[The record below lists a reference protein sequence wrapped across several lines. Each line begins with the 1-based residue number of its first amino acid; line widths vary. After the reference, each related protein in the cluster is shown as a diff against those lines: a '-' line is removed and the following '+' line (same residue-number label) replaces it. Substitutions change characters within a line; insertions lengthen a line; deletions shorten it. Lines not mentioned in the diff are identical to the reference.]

1 MPAGAGH
8 EEGGLEVCQ
17 VMVLPRMAAHP
28 HRASPEGQAETK
40 SLEPPPQSPQR
51 NPTTCLM
58 VCAYGPFNPHNDPY
72 VLLSSVL
79 QVRTGCSDRLS
90 EFPRVT

>member
-51 NPTTCLM
+51 TPTTCLM
-58 VCAYGPFNPHNDPY
+58 VCAYGPFNPHNDRSLCTI
-72 VLLSSVL
+72 VLSFTDEDWMLR
-79 QVRTGCSDRLS
+79 QVK
-90 EFPRVT
+90 